1 MGMSVVYVASYY
13 KQGKDMTVKDLIDTL
28 SKFDRKKEIV
38 FYNLN
43 NNDLE
48 SRELETIIDVD
59 GRVEI
64 TVEELEEIG

>member
-1 MGMSVVYVASYY
+1 
-13 KQGKDMTVKDLIDTL
+13 MTVKDLIDTL

-43 NNDLE
+43 DNDLE

-59 GRVEI
+59 GRIEI
-64 TVEELEEIG
+64 TVEELEEIS

>member
-1 MGMSVVYVASYY
+1 MAMSVVYVASYY
-13 KQGKDMTVKDLIDTL
+13 KQGEDMTVKDLIDTL

-59 GRVEI
+59 GRIEI